1 MSCGRI
7 GSNINF
13 RHIQCGNT
21 SRAIFSRCWHLCT
34 INRYPTYAPSFNLMI
49 HLFSPFSRHLTIS
62 NRLKTNGKAKL
73 VTMTSSIHLP
83 IINPHSQKKPQL
95 VMGGALLC
103 FCYPCLYSEVAV
115 AEMLVQRAAQVNLKW
130 RYWCLSHPSNINT
143 PFKKHIRWWITLS
156 VNSSLPKMY
165 PWNITWE
172 VIFMGKKSIWKTNLA
187 ASCQ

>member
-1 MSCGRI
+1 LRKPKHFIPFLINTETEVIPFLINTETEVYLTSKMSCGRI

-21 SRAIFSRCWHLCT
+21 SRA
-34 INRYPTYAPSFNLMI
+34 NRYPTYAPSFNLMI
-49 HLFSPFSRHLTIS
+49 HLCSPFGRHLTIS
-62 NRLKTNGKAKL
+62 NCLETNGKAKL

-115 AEMLVQRAAQVNLKW
+115 AEMLVQRAAQVNLK
-130 RYWCLSHPSNINT
+130 
-143 PFKKHIRWWITLS
+143 
-156 VNSSLPKMY
+156 
-165 PWNITWE
+165 
-172 VIFMGKKSIWKTNLA
+172 
-187 ASCQ
+187 